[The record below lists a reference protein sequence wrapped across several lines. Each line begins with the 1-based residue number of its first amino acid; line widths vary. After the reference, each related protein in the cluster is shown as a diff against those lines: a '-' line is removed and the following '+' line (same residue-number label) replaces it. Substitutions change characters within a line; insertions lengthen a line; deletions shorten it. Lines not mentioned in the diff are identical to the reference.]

1 MQPPPPQ
8 GWQQPAYGQ
17 HPYPP
22 QQMPPGYQYAVQWPM
37 IAAPAPAMVDGFML
51 LQPRLK
57 PIPSGPA
64 IGSLVAGIGG
74 TIAAVPG
81 LISAA
86 INPWAGLTFFM
97 LSALLGVGSI
107 MLGTY
112 ARRQIR
118 AAGGGVSGRGMAL
131 SGLILGI
138 IATSMAGL
146 TGLITLVAI

>member
-1 MQPPPPQ
+1 MAHDR
-8 GWQQPAYGQ
+8 G
-17 HPYPP
+17 
-22 QQMPPGYQYAVQWPM
+22 
-37 IAAPAPAMVDGFML
+37 PAPAMVDGFML

-118 AAGGGVSGRGMAL
+118 PPEGASRGAAWPCPA
-131 SGLILGI
+131 
-138 IATSMAGL
+138 
-146 TGLITLVAI
+146 